1 MRNEGIDFKRNN
13 FNAIR
18 LLAAFMVMSGH
29 MAYLIGIN
37 RPILFEQEIQSL
49 GCKLFFIIGGY
60 LITESIVRDDN
71 LIRYFVK
78 RFVRIFPALL
88 FCIMLSVFVLGPFL
102 SILSFYDYFNNIGTY
117 RYLKNIGLCIEYF
130 LPGVFQNN
138 PYPNAVNGSLW
149 TLPVEFFMYVV
160 IPAIYMVLTRIG
172 DRFKKYFLFLIVCL
186 ACAGQIFHLCY
197 VPDARYVIYNTDIF
211 QAMDLI
217 PFYLI
222 GMLYSVCDIKRYL
235 NIQYAFVMIIFFSCL
250 HLGLVA
256 NMVFSY
262 VLVPYVTLSFALDPS
277 PRMYD
282 VLKKIDISYGIYL
295 YSFLIQQIVVYYMML
310 LRCELSFSRCLFVSL
325 IITVAIAVLSER
337 FVEKPAQEYAKKVL
351 KRI

>member
-1 MRNEGIDFKRNN
+1 MKNEGIDFKRNN

-71 LIRYFVK
+71 LIRYIVK
-78 RFVRIFPALL
+78 RLARIFPALVI
-88 FCIMLSVFVLGPFL
+88 CIMFSVFVFGP
-102 SILSFYDYFNNIGTY
+102 ILSTLSFHDYFSNIGTY

-149 TLPVEFFMYVV
+149 TLPIEFFMYFV
-160 IPAIYMVLTRIG
+160 IPAIYLILEKMG
-172 DRFKKYFLFLIVCL
+172 DGLKKYFLFMIVSLVCT
-186 ACAGQIFHLCY
+186 GQIYHLRY
-197 VPDARYVIYNTDIF
+197 VPEARYVFYNTDVF

-217 PFYLI
+217 PFYII
-222 GMLYSVCDIKRYL
+222 GMLYSICDIKKYL
-235 NIQYAFVMIIFFSCL
+235 NIQYAFVMVFLFSCL

-256 NMVFSY
+256 NLVISY
-262 VLVPYVTLSFALDPS
+262 ILVPYIVLSFALEPC
-277 PRMYD
+277 PKLYD
-282 VLKKIDISYGIYL
+282 VLKNFDISYGIYL
-295 YSFLIQQIVVYYMML
+295 YSFLVQQMVVYFMML
-310 LRCELSFSRCLFVSL
+310 LGCELSFFRCLFISF
-325 IITVAIAVLSER
+325 IITVAIAMLSER
-337 FVEKPAQEYAKKVL
+337 FVEKPAQDYAKKVL
-351 KRI
+351 KKL